1 MHQIATSNCFIG
13 PLRNGV
19 LVSQHRNSVH
29 SECGTLTARHYTLA
43 ILTIIVSGR
52 YQARHFRQC
61 WLQKLTQRAGHGFS
75 VDFRARLRASSS
87 FSFYLS
93 IYRYCSTEYAAYS
106 LLGEE
111 DAARLPQEQ
120 FKGFVLTSELDNRQ
134 TLLQINSFS
143 RFPSKR
149 SQIFLLTPTFSTWSK
164 LRKRPAM

>member
-29 SECGTLTARHYTLA
+29 LECGTLTARHYTLA

-134 TLLQINSFS
+134 ALLQINSFS